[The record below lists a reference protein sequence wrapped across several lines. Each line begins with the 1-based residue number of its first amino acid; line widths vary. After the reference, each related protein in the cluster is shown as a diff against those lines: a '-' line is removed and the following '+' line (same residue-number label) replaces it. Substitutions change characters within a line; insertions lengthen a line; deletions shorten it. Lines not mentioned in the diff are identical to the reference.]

1 MIRVLVRL
9 LAVVG
14 LCAAGAL
21 PAAPALAQ
29 DGPLVLAAASLQESM
44 SAAADRWAAK
54 GHPHPVLSFAAS
66 SALARQIEAR
76 APADL
81 FVSAD
86 EDWMDDVARA
96 GLVAQGT
103 RVSFLVNALV
113 IAAPAGNRVKLYPAP
128 GFPLLRALGT
138 GRLAMADPDAVP
150 AGRYGKAA
158 LTAMGVWA
166 RSSHAWRGPKACAGR
181 SRWWRAAPRRWASS
195 MPPMPAPILRCAS
208 PGSSRRQPCAD
219 HLSARAADHLDH
231 PDAEAFRRFLIS
243 AKARRSSA
251 ASASWRTERA
261 GAAMLLSAGE
271 WGVVALSA
279 KVSAVAILGPCRWLS
294 RWPGCWRAG
303 GLPGGFCSTGSCICR
318 WCCRRW

>member
-21 PAAPALAQ
+21 PAAPAFAQ

-128 GFPLLRALGT
+128 GFPLLSALGT

-166 RSSHAWRGPKACAGR
+166 QVEPRVARAESVRGALALVARGAAPLGIVYATDARADPAVRIAGVFPVGSHA
-181 SRWWRAAPRRWASS
+181 
-195 MPPMPAPILRCAS
+195 PITYPL
-208 PGSSRRQPCAD
+208 
-219 HLSARAADHLDH
+219 ARLTTSTN
-231 PDAEAFRRFLIS
+231 PDAEGFRRFLIS
-243 AKARRSSA
+243 AEGKAIFRRF
-251 ASASWRTERA
+251 
-261 GAAMLLSAGE
+261 GF
-271 WGVVALSA
+271 VAH
-279 KVSAVAILGPCRWLS
+279 
-294 RWPGCWRAG
+294 
-303 GLPGGFCSTGSCICR
+303 
-318 WCCRRW
+318 